1 MTWNI
6 TRNLIVMCF
15 TLVYFIFSIMSER
28 DKSRL
33 EPRGL
38 CDYSASVERYLHR
51 PVSKDQAEIWSLVLT
66 ARDVPHK
73 ILHSVY
79 GYKIVVPPDHENRA
93 ATELEKYEHEN
104 RAWPLIFK
112 ATSWYPN
119 AQSTF
124 WTLLILT
131 AIFSISFSENWRGR
145 LIGIGSGDVD
155 SILHDGQWWR
165 LVTALT
171 LHTDPPHLLGNMM
184 IGGLLMIWLC
194 SLLGI
199 GLGWGI
205 TLLSGILGNLINA
218 MVNGETH
225 SSIGSSTAIFG
236 ALGAIIALQTL
247 SAQRLSLRDR
257 AIPLGAG
264 FALLGFLGTHGERTD
279 LGAHLF
285 GFMSGLILGLLA
297 GQRLKISGLPSLKLD
312 HFIGITSCLVPI
324 LAWLIAFQY

>member
-1 MTWNI
+1 MNKHSKSSPEPQGL
-6 TRNLIVMCF
+6 RN
-15 TLVYFIFSIMSER
+15 
-28 DKSRL
+28 
-33 EPRGL
+33 
-38 CDYSASVERYLHR
+38 YSGSVERYLRR
-51 PVSKDQAEIWSLVLT
+51 PVSKAQAEIWSLVLT
-66 ARDVPHK
+66 ARGVPHK

-79 GYKIVVPPDHENRA
+79 GYSIAVPPDHENPA
-93 ATELEKYEHEN
+93 ASELEKYENEN
-104 RAWPLIFK
+104 RTWPLKFE

-131 AIFSISFSENWRGR
+131 AVFSITFSENWKGR
-145 LIGIGSGDVD
+145 LIAIGSGDVD

-184 IGGLLMIWLC
+184 MGGLLMVWLC
-194 SLLGI
+194 SLMGI

-218 MVNGETH
+218 LVHGEAH

-236 ALGAIIALQTL
+236 ALGVIIALQTL
-247 SAQRLSLRDR
+247 SARRFSLKDCTV
-257 AIPLGAG
+257 PLGAG
-264 FALLGFLGTHGERTD
+264 FALLGFLGAHGEHTD

-297 GQRLKISGLPSLKLD
+297 GQLLKTSGLPCLKMD
-312 HFIGITSCLVPI
+312 HFIGIITCLVPV
-324 LAWLIAFQY
+324 LAWLIAFQH

>member
-1 MTWNI
+1 MNE
-6 TRNLIVMCF
+6 L
-15 TLVYFIFSIMSER
+15 
-28 DKSRL
+28 DKSS
-33 EPRGL
+33 PKPQGL

-51 PVSKDQAEIWSLVLT
+51 PVSRAQAEIWSLVLT

-73 ILHSVY
+73 ILHSIY
-79 GYKIVVPPDHENRA
+79 GYRIAVPPDHENRA
-93 ATELEKYEHEN
+93 ATEIEKYEHEN

-112 ATSWYPN
+112 VTSWYPN

-131 AIFSISFSENWRGR
+131 AVFSISFSENWKGR
-145 LIGIGSGDVD
+145 LIAIGSGDVD
-155 SILHDGQWWR
+155 SVLHDGQWWR

-184 IGGLLMIWLC
+184 MGGLLMVWLC

-218 MVNGETH
+218 LVHGEAH

-236 ALGAIIALQTL
+236 ALGVIIAFQTL
-247 SAQRLSLRDR
+247 SARRFSLRDC

-264 FALLGFLGTHGERTD
+264 FALLGFLGAHGERTD

-285 GFMSGLILGLLA
+285 GFLSGLILGLLA
-297 GQRLKISGLPSLKLD
+297 VQLLKTSGLPSLKTD
-312 HFIGITSCLVPI
+312 HIIGMITCFVPI

>member
-1 MTWNI
+1 MN
-6 TRNLIVMCF
+6 
-15 TLVYFIFSIMSER
+15 ER
-28 DKSRL
+28 DKCRP
-33 EPRGL
+33 EPKGL
-38 CDYSASVERYLHR
+38 CDYSALAEKYLHR
-51 PVSKDQAEIWSLVLT
+51 PVSKAQAEIWSLVLT

-73 ILHSVY
+73 ILYSVN
-79 GYKIVVPPDHENRA
+79 GCRIAVPPDHENWA
-93 ATELEKYEHEN
+93 ATELEKYENEN
-104 RAWPLIFK
+104 REWPLMFE

-131 AIFSISFSENWRGR
+131 AVFSISFSENWRGR
-145 LIGIGSGDVD
+145 LIAIGSGDVD

-184 IGGLLMIWLC
+184 MGGLLMIWLC

-218 MVNGETH
+218 LVHGEAH

-236 ALGAIIALQTL
+236 ALGVIIAFQTL
-247 SAQRLSLRDR
+247 SARRFSLRDC

-264 FALLGFLGTHGERTD
+264 FALLGFLGAHGERTD

-285 GFMSGLILGLLA
+285 GFLSGLILGLLTV
-297 GQRLKISGLPSLKLD
+297 QLLKTSGLPSFKTD
-312 HFIGITSCLVPI
+312 HFIGMITCFVPI